1 MIRITWHS
9 VMLRGYNKGMQV
21 TYLPYLHML
30 KHPEM
35 DFPDLNIKVWNY
47 GACKDKYISDANTKS
62 ILDALMA
69 SNVYHGRSIDD
80 MGIISI
86 GNIDFREFTQDERA
100 LCNEVRI
107 LLFAG
112 ALFWGALSDP
122 GPNKGHHMTTSE
134 NFDAVWQNFSL
145 EDNGRMGIVSV
156 SIVVKRDMGYR
167 VSDLLFNRPEYVPT
181 PTQFRGNDD
190 IIKLLLRLRKRQKRL
205 YRRIMSALEIVMQAY
220 YNDIKVPESARILL
234 MASAYEMLFDLPE
247 DSQRKILKE
256 KFKELF
262 VLKSDPKRRYK
273 SARPKGG
280 FVIEEES
287 IKVMWVDQFYS
298 LRNLIIHG
306 GKVKNSN
313 YMFLNKQ
320 RQLDI
325 SILFFALGVK
335 KIASQCRGFSETHN
349 SIEWK
354 KHTEPGESKDSDF
367 NYEAFVY
374 EDLDPFIAITRRLF
388 RNKYKNNRT

>member
-1 MIRITWHS
+1 MP
-9 VMLRGYNKGMQV
+9 RGYNKGMQI
-21 TYLPYLHML
+21 TYMPYLHMIR
-30 KHPEM
+30 HPEM

-47 GACKDKYISDANTKS
+47 SARKDKYVSDANAKI

-69 SNVYHGRSIDD
+69 SNVYHGRPIDD

-86 GNIDFREFTQDERA
+86 GNIDFREFTQNERS

-112 ALFWGALSDP
+112 SLFWGALSDP
-122 GPNKGHHMTTSE
+122 GPNKGHNVVTSE
-134 NFDAVWQNFSL
+134 NFDTVWQNFSL
-145 EDNGRMGIVSV
+145 EDTGRMSIVSG
-156 SIVVKRDMGYR
+156 SIVIKRDMGYR
-167 VSDLLFNRPEYVPT
+167 ISDLLFNRPEYVPT
-181 PTQFRGNDD
+181 PTQFKGNDD
-190 IIKLLLRLRKRQKRL
+190 IIKLLLKLRKRQKRL

-220 YNDIKVPESARILL
+220 YNDTKVPESARILL
-234 MASAYEMLFDLPE
+234 MASAYEILFDLPE
-247 DSQRKILKE
+247 EHQRRILKE

-262 VLKSDPKRRYK
+262 VLESDPKRKYK
-273 SARPKGG
+273 SARLKGK

-287 IKVMWVDQFYS
+287 IKVMWANQFYE

-306 GKVKNSN
+306 GKVKNSD
-313 YMFLNKQ
+313 YLFLNKQ

-325 SILFFALGVK
+325 AILFFALGVK
-335 KIASQCRGFSETHN
+335 KIAGQCDGFNETHN

-354 KHTEPGESKDSDF
+354 KHTEPGEPKNSSF

-388 RNKYKNNRT
+388 RKKDK